1 MIFLALMHFL
11 KEKYCISCF
20 GVPNNSFNN
29 TYKFVCIIYN
39 SFFYNSIVKIQ
50 PLVLYGLSGEQG
62 KSVLGEVTKIKHPVI
77 I

>member
-39 SFFYNSIVKIQ
+39 SFFTI
-50 PLVLYGLSGEQG
+50 P
-62 KSVLGEVTKIKHPVI
+62 
-77 I
+77 